1 MSCQDKVIN
10 LSPQINLDNEAPTTN
25 TEKFKPT
32 SQNNSNVKPL
42 ELQQN
47 LNNIDSEFII
57 YRINNTYKVKKK

>member
-25 TEKFKPT
+25 TENFKPT
-32 SQNNSNVKPL
+32 SQNNSYVKPL

-57 YRINNTYKVKKK
+57 YRINNTYKV